1 MTPRTHNRKK
11 KKKTEV
17 LEAILLAIVA
27 IVVVLGVLYRIWPRE
42 PRFEVTDVHL
52 KGFKL
57 NWETDS
63 VVPIVAVDIDLTISI
78 QVTNPNVV
86 PIEYT
91 STIVNLLYRG
101 TSIGEAMVDAGKQ
114 ASQSEETIIV
124 PAKLNGLELT
134 THVLQLLSDI
144 AKREMVLNSVVTISG
159 YVKVWKLYH
168 DFEVHVQCEIKVDPL
183 FLHVTEQ
190 DIQVQMELGLV
201 PPLKQFMFC
210 FPLSRNFQER

>member
-1 MTPRTHNRKK
+1 
-11 KKKTEV
+11 

-27 IVVVLGVLYRIWPRE
+27 IVVVVGVLYRIWPRT
-42 PRFEVTDVHL
+42 PRFEVTDVRL

-63 VVPIVAVDIDLTISI
+63 VVPIVAVDIDLSISI
-78 QVTNPNVV
+78 KVTNPNVV

-168 DFEVHVQCEIKVDPL
+168 DFEVIPVPILWDHNVL
-183 FLHVTEQ
+183 NHSAHS
-190 DIQVQMELGLV
+190 LG
-201 PPLKQFMFC
+201 KH
-210 FPLSRNFQER
+210 